1 MSYESFARFY
11 DALMENAEYDK
22 RSEYYHKL
30 LCDNGIKDGI
40 LLDVGCG
47 TGSMSLRMSGYGY
60 EVIGV
65 DPGIGML
72 MQARQKTAGTDILL
86 LNQSMETLDLF
97 GTIDCAIS
105 TLDCINHIDSK
116 ENVQKGFEKVSL
128 FMNPGGIFAFDVN
141 TIYKHRNELGDNAFV
156 IENENVFCTW
166 QNSLN
171 EDDSVEITLDFFEE
185 EDGVYYRESES
196 FTEKAYELND
206 ISDMLEKAGFEV
218 INIYDDMSFNPVKET
233 SSKAVF
239 IAKKR

>member
-11 DALMENAEYDK
+11 DSLMEDAEYDK
-22 RSEYYHKL
+22 RSEYYRKIL
-30 LCDNGIKDGI
+30 TDNGIKSGI
-40 LLDVGCG
+40 LADLGCG
-47 TGSMSLRMSGYGY
+47 TGSMSIRMSEYGY
-60 EVIGV
+60 EVIGI

-86 LNQSMETLDLF
+86 LNQPMEELDLY

-105 TLDCINHIDSK
+105 TLDCINHLSGR
-116 ENVQKGFEKVSL
+116 ENVKKAFEKVSL

-141 TIYKHRNELGDNAFV
+141 TIYKHRNELSDNCFV
-156 IENENVFCTW
+156 METDDVFCTW

-171 EDDSVEITLDFFEE
+171 DDDSVDITLDFFEE

-196 FTEKAYELND
+196 FTERAYELDD
-206 ISDMLEKAGFEV
+206 ISDMLEKSGFEI
-218 INIYDDMSFNPVKET
+218 INIYEDMTFSPVNEK

-239 IAKKR
+239 VAKKR